1 MKTSTYTLY
10 HTDNTRDNSIPGAA
24 NTRDVCTNT
33 DHAIADSREDS
44 RYIESADAYSDY
56 VYIFLLKYQLRIH
69 REYNAFDLA
78 AS

>member
-10 HTDNTRDNSIPGAA
+10 HTDSTRDNSILGAA

-33 DHAIADSREDS
+33 DHANEDSREDNK
-44 RYIESADAYSDY
+44 YIVSADVYSDY